1 MSDSWGIYNPK
12 TLSYFVGKGG
22 VSFSPKSI
30 NERENSLYTIKFDE
44 NISYTILILMEMW

>member
-12 TLSYFVGKGG
+12 TLSYFVGRGG

-30 NERENSLYTIKFDE
+30 NERENI
-44 NISYTILILMEMW
+44 IYTILNLMRISLT